1 MDQGSATELEVT
13 AMNTGCHKCPHTAA
27 IMAGKFD
34 NVPFS
39 KTPCA
44 VCVMTD
50 LTVFNIPSE
59 ADQPDIAGAFAPYLE
74 PDSDFPARSGRCV
87 SG

>member
-1 MDQGSATELEVT
+1 
-13 AMNTGCHKCPHTAA
+13 MNTGCHKCPHTAA